1 MSLADRTALVTG
13 GSRGIGQSIAM
24 TLARAGANVGVNYV
38 NDAVAA
44 AETVREIEAAGG
56 RAIAVQADVRD
67 TGAVTQMVEDIKS
80 ALGPVGI
87 LVNNAGILRD
97 KPITFMSD
105 EEWDDVI
112 DVDLRG
118 AFACIKAVGRDMMRA
133 RYGRII
139 NIASAAGIVGDVMRA
154 SYVAAKAGMIGLT
167 KTAAREFAKSGV
179 TANAIAPG
187 VIETDMIKD
196 VAEAKRSALL
206 ERIPLGHFGNPDDVA
221 RAALFLASD
230 QSSYI
235 TGQVLSVDGGMVM

>member
-1 MSLADRTALVTG
+1 
-13 GSRGIGQSIAM
+13 
-24 TLARAGANVGVNYV
+24 
-38 NDAVAA
+38 
-44 AETVREIEAAGG
+44 
-56 RAIAVQADVRD
+56 
-67 TGAVTQMVEDIKS
+67 
-80 ALGPVGI
+80 
-87 LVNNAGILRD
+87 
-97 KPITFMSD
+97 
-105 EEWDDVI
+105 
-112 DVDLRG
+112 
-118 AFACIKAVGRDMMRA
+118 MMRA

-235 TGQVLSVDGGMVM
+235 TGQVLSVDGGMVMG